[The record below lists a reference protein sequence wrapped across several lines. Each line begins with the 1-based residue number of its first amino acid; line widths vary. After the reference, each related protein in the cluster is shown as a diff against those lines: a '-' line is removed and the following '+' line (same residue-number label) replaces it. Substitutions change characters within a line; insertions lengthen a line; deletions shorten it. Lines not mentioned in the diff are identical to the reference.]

1 MTNNKTQKKKRVLL
15 IHEYDEQEVSS
26 MTDVELA
33 ELMNENKAD
42 LEYLEE
48 LTDSLREEMAKPK
61 EERNYEAINELTEAI
76 SVICGSEQYFSE
88 RTDEGVSRLKQNLDN
103 SGKTK
108 KRRFILRRL
117 VPAVAA
123 AIIVTANV
131 YSYSVFGMN
140 AFSSTIRIFDGSI
153 QISYNNADNDS
164 IQISYNNTDDDQTEN
179 PYSQQMLEKCQE
191 AGFTPLVPNYLPPN
205 MKPADIW
212 GETHNERSIPDIRF
226 ELSGENNKLIF
237 QFINVSGAQ
246 NGFELGMPMKTHDIS
261 EETIAGVTVYFIKKT
276 STEFHVSFKKEQIV
290 YNISSDGIQ
299 EDEFRKILNSM
310 FEK

>member
-1 MTNNKTQKKKRVLL
+1 
-15 IHEYDEQEVSS
+15 

-61 EERNYEAINELTEAI
+61 EERDYEIINELTEAI

-123 AIIVTANV
+123 AIILTANV
-131 YSYSVFGMN
+131 FSYSVFGMN
-140 AFSSTIRIFDGSI
+140 AFSSAVRIMDGSI
-153 QISYNNADNDS
+153 QISFSNDVEFKG
-164 IQISYNNTDDDQTEN
+164 EN

-191 AGFTPLVPNYLPPN
+191 AGFTSLVPKYLPPN

-246 NGFELGMPMKTHDIS
+246 NGFELGMPTKSHDIS
-261 EETIAGVTVYFIKKT
+261 EEDINGVTVYFLKKT

-290 YNISSDGIQ
+290 YIISSDGIK
-299 EDEFRKILNSM
+299 EDEFRKTLYSM
-310 FEK
+310 FE

>member
-1 MTNNKTQKKKRVLL
+1 
-15 IHEYDEQEVSS
+15 

-61 EERNYEAINELTEAI
+61 EERDYEAINELTEAI

-140 AFSSTIRIFDGSI
+140 AFSSAIRIFDGSI

-164 IQISYNNTDDDQTEN
+164 IQISYNNTDDDKTDN
-179 PYSQQMLEKCQE
+179 PYSQQMQEKCKE
-191 AGFTPLVPNYLPPN
+191 AGFTPLVPQYLPPN
-205 MKPADIW
+205 MKPTDVW
-212 GETHNERSIPDIRF
+212 GEANNESSIPTILFYFSDEKNRLNI
-226 ELSGENNKLIF
+226 
-237 QFINVSGAQ
+237 QYINIKNAQ
-246 NGFELGMPMKTHDIS
+246 NGFELGMPTKSHDIS
-261 EETIAGVTVYFIKKT
+261 EEDINGVTVYFLKKT

-290 YNISSDGIQ
+290 YIISSDGIK
-299 EDEFRKILNSM
+299 EDEFRKTLYSM
-310 FEK
+310 FE